1 MGARSLSSV
10 ASFSLSELQ
19 SLGQQP
25 RKGETAMNVFT
36 LRYKQELDS
45 EGIPRLGLFAEEVEV
60 NPDLITGDAKAKAYT
75 VRYDAAI
82 AMLLNEFFKEH
93 RTVEEL
99 NRKIQEQEV
108 TITRLK
114 KEMEIIVT
122 CLKEQDSKIQKVG
135 TQIEVSRR
143 APQPV
148 VQFVAGPCR
157 SNQ

>member
-1 MGARSLSSV
+1 
-10 ASFSLSELQ
+10 
-19 SLGQQP
+19 
-25 RKGETAMNVFT
+25 MNVFT
-36 LRYKQELDS
+36 FRCKQELDS
-45 EGIPRLGLFAEEVEV
+45 EGIPRLALFAEEAEV
-60 NPDLITGDAKAKAYT
+60 NPDLVTGDAKAKTYT
-75 VRYDAAI
+75 VRYDAVI
-82 AMLLNEFFKEH
+82 TMLLKEFFKEH

-122 CLKEQDSKIQKVG
+122 CLKEQDLKIQKVG
-135 TQIEVSRR
+135 TQLEVSRR

-148 VQFVAGPCR
+148 VRFVAGPCR

>member
-1 MGARSLSSV
+1 
-10 ASFSLSELQ
+10 
-19 SLGQQP
+19 
-25 RKGETAMNVFT
+25 MNVFT
-36 LRYKQELDS
+36 FRYKQELDS
-45 EGIPRLGLFAEEVEV
+45 KGIPQLGLFAEEVEV
-60 NPDLITGDAKAKAYT
+60 NHDLVTGDGKAKVDS
-75 VRYDAAI
+75 VRYDAVI
-82 AMLLNEFFKEH
+82 TMLLNEFLKEH

-99 NRKIQEQEV
+99 NRKIQEQDV
-108 TITRLK
+108 TITQLK
-114 KEMEIIVT
+114 KEMEIVVT